1 MIDKAIEKINTE
13 MQKNPSDAYTE
24 IIGHYIIDRCSD
36 EITAQKIMADGKS
49 LDGAMK
55 AVMSKAEKARKDNTA
70 VLLPKDVFGA
80 VDAYFGFVS
89 DEQAQESAMAAAS
102 GGPRPAVAPPA
113 TKKVVLDLADF
124 L

>member
-13 MQKNPSDAYTE
+13 MQKNPNDAYIE
-24 IIGHYIIDRCSD
+24 IIGHYVIDRCSD
-36 EITAQKIMADGKS
+36 EITARKVMADDKS

-55 AVMSKAEKARKDNTA
+55 AVVKRAEKARNGNTA

-80 VDAYFGFVS
+80 VDKYFGIVT
-89 DEQAQESAMAAAS
+89 DERAQGAAVAAAFGGS
-102 GGPRPAVAPPA
+102 GTPVTPPA
-113 TKKVVLDLADF
+113 PKKVALNLADF